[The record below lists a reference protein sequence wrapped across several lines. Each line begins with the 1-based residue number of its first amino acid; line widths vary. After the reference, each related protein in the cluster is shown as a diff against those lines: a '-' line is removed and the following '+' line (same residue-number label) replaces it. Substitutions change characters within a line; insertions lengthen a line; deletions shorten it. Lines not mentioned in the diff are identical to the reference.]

1 MILINYQE
9 EGCGW
14 FLPHMFLNKSI
25 WASLLIRKSIK
36 MATAWT
42 GPEEITQHSLDDS
55 SDDSNKKSD
64 SRDDSRQQVDH
75 LWMRPDIKQRVQA
88 KLSERSFGGMP
99 YVDLSCNAQKKL
111 LQIHMKKEMKK
122 IKQHQKPIEQSDRT
136 GEEDKDRLSKKDQK
150 RLQRE
155 RAKQALKTGLKVAID
170 CSMQEQMSPKELSR
184 LARHIQF
191 AYSSNLRAEQ
201 PFHLYLTGLKKD
213 SKLYETCNQQCSGF
227 SNYLLDVIE
236 TDHHEYF
243 KMESLVYLTPDSPN
257 ALVDL
262 DPTNVYM
269 IGGLVDESIDWG
281 LTFEKASKIGLNT
294 ARLPVDIYMEKT
306 NPSSNC
312 VLPLNQVIDILLD
325 IHSGKSWIDTL
336 PVHLAQRKGFIL
348 KSEFI
353 EKNSL

>member
-1 MILINYQE
+1 
-9 EGCGW
+9 
-14 FLPHMFLNKSI
+14 
-25 WASLLIRKSIK
+25 

-42 GPEEITQHSLDDS
+42 GPEEITQKSSEDS
-55 SDDSNKKSD
+55 SDDSNKESD
-64 SRDDSRQQVDH
+64 NNDEPQQQMDH
-75 LWMRPDIKQRVQA
+75 LWMRPDIKQRVQT

-99 YVDLSCNAQKKL
+99 YVNLSRNAQKKL

-122 IKQHQKPIEQSDRT
+122 IKRHQKPNELSDRT
-136 GEEDKDRLSKKDQK
+136 DEDKDRLSKKDHK

-155 RAKQALKTGLKVAID
+155 RVKLALKTGLKVAID

-191 AYSSNLRAEQ
+191 AYSSNLRAEH

-227 SNYLLDVIE
+227 SNYLLDIVE

-243 KMESLVYLTPDSPN
+243 RMESLVYLTPDSPN
-257 ALVDL
+257 PLVSL
-262 DPTNVYM
+262 DPTNVYI

-281 LTFEKASKIGLNT
+281 LTFEKASKIGLST
-294 ARLPVDIYMEKT
+294 ARLPVEVYMEKT

-312 VLPLNQVIDILLD
+312 VLPLNQVVDILLD
-325 IHSGKSWIDTL
+325 IHSGRSWIDTL
-336 PVHLAQRKGFIL
+336 PVHLAQRKGFTL

-353 EKNSL
+353 EKY